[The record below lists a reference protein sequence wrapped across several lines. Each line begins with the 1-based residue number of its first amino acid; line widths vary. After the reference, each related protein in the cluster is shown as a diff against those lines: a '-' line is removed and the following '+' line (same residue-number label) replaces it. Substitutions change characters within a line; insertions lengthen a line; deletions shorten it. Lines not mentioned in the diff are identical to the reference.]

1 LILSD
6 HVAKNF
12 GSVSVRFQ
20 LCDDITHL
28 RRSDTQNVKRSEQ
41 GHTLGRALPTKLDPG
56 RRVIAGVVFASNIA
70 IHAVYR
76 NDSAAS

>member
-1 LILSD
+1 MGM
-6 HVAKNF
+6 
-12 GSVSVRFQ
+12 GSSVFAFSFA
-20 LCDDITHL
+20 DIAL